1 MSTQSSEKLLR
12 DMMRQYCDDRSS
24 VYPDMEKLREVLT
37 QLSDQQKLH
46 ILEHGYQYSGWTRP
60 LHCAA
65 RGDQTYIISTL
76 LTSLQ
81 SSADRLKLLMVDTNT
96 PLHAATLW
104 GHTESVK
111 MILDCLTADQQIQLM
126 SAQDYEGE
134 TAIQLAERYRNTD
147 TQRVLREYRHRAEQ
161 IQLQQEE
168 EEEKRRLYQY
178 RKSLSGKVI

>member
-1 MSTQSSEKLLR
+1 MSTWSPTLNTFLENMMKEKYPAEDPDVETLR
-12 DMMRQYCDDRSS
+12 
-24 VYPDMEKLREVLT
+24 KVLT
-37 QLSDQQKLH
+37 PLSDQQRFDTLQ
-46 ILEHGYQYSGWTRP
+46 LFYPDCGYSPGWIP
-60 LHCAA
+60 LQWAA
-65 RGDQTYIISTL
+65 R
-76 LTSLQ
+76 
-81 SSADRLKLLMVDTNT
+81 
-96 PLHAATLW
+96 W
-104 GHTESVK
+104 GHTEIVK